1 MSQYPEEDLLRLSPE
16 DAAALLKDSEAHALL
31 SCPSESIAHAKRM
44 CWDDIETTA
53 DWLEIYATAVALHL
67 GRDLPPPIPSI
78 PSILPFSPEAQQA
91 EIEWQRGRLQHYLSK
106 QGTQ

>member
-16 DAAALLKDSEAHALL
+16 DAAALLKDSE
-31 SCPSESIAHAKRM
+31 AHAKRM